1 MGWEDLKM
9 HCSDPISL
17 NKLQSWWLA
26 LLPAEILQL
35 LTPSGSAS
43 GVEMFLAQRGDPF
56 ND

>member
-17 NKLQSWWLA
+17 NKLQSWWL
-26 LLPAEILQL
+26 AEILQL